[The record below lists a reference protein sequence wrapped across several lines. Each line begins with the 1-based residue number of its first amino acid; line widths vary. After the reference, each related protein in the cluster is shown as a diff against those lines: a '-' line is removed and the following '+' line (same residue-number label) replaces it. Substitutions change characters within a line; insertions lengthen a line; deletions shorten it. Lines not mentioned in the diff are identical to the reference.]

1 MNNRLLAALYAAV
14 IFISAFLLFQ
24 VQPLI
29 GKCIL
34 PWFGGSPAVW
44 TTCMLM
50 FQILLFGGYVY
61 AHLLSHYFSPK
72 KQAIIHA
79 TLILLAIAT
88 LPIAPDVEWK
98 PVDSQ
103 APAVR
108 IMLLLLVCIGLPYFL
123 LSSTSPLIQSWFSR
137 TNPGQSPYR
146 LYSLSNVGSLLALIS
161 YPFVFEPALS
171 TTSQSWLWS
180 IGFVG
185 FALVCGI
192 SGWLMVKQTSVTSD
206 FGKQANSVAT
216 SASESGH
223 GQSNQTCKDRPTA
236 KDQLMWFGL
245 AATATILLLATTN
258 QVCLD
263 VAVVPFLWVLPLAL
277 YLITFILCFDSKR
290 WYHRKL
296 FASLVLV
303 CLFFEFYFAARG
315 AKVSIILQIVIY
327 FSAMFCSCMVCH
339 GELAAMKPHPKY
351 LTGYFLVAS
360 AGGAAGGLFVALIA
374 PLLFVNYSELH
385 FGLLLFMMLFI
396 LIRLRED
403 QVAIPIPEAIRIPC
417 AALGLIVVLAILIK
431 VDRHE
436 PWVESSSRNFYGALK
451 VHIIPTSAGNLRQLA
466 HGRIAHGS
474 QLVEADKKQIPTAY
488 YAKNTAVGLLLSNFK
503 TDQPRNI
510 GIVGLGVGTLAAYG
524 QPGDQLRFYEINPDV
539 TRLAQSHF
547 SFLADSQAQWQ
558 VVQGDARLSLEF
570 EKSQQFDVLV
580 LDAFSG
586 DAIPVHL
593 LTREAIEVYLRHLR
607 DDAVLACH
615 ISNLHFDLQPVIRG
629 LADDFHLQCKFV
641 GTAPDESSAGLATL
655 WALLSRDSDSLAAVD
670 VDGNYFGKPAPAGRF
685 IHWTDTRSNL
695 LDVLK

>member
-1 MNNRLLAALYAAV
+1 MTNRLLATLYAAV

-61 AHLLSHYFSPK
+61 AHLLSHYFPPK
-72 KQAIIHA
+72 KQVIVHT

-88 LPIAPDVEWK
+88 LPIAPDIDWK

-103 APAVR
+103 APAGR

-171 TTSQSWLWS
+171 TISQSWLWS
-180 IGFVG
+180 FGFIGF
-185 FALVCGI
+185 AAICGI
-192 SGWLMVKQTSVTSD
+192 CGWLMARQVTTSMT
-206 FGKQANSVAT
+206 FGVPNP
-216 SASESGH
+216 ASSGH
-223 GQSNQTCKDRPTA
+223 SPTVDSSTVPTPSDR
-236 KDQLMWFGL
+236 LLWFGL

-277 YLITFILCFDSKR
+277 YLITFILCFDGKQ
-290 WYHRKL
+290 WYHRLL
-296 FASLVLV
+296 FVGLVLA
-303 CLFFEFYFAARG
+303 CLISEVLLAARG
-315 AKVSIILQIVIY
+315 ADVSIVLQIVVY
-327 FSAMFCSCMVCH
+327 FGAMFCSCMVCH

-351 LTGYFLVAS
+351 LTSYFLVIS

-385 FGLLLFMMLFI
+385 FGFLLFMMLFF

-403 QVAIPIPEAIRIPC
+403 QVRLPLPKSLRGPTAIV
-417 AALGLIVVLAILIK
+417 LVVIVIFVLTK

-436 PWVESSSRNFYGALK
+436 PWVESSSRNFYGVLK
-451 VHIIPTSAGNLRQLA
+451 VRLVPSAAGELRQLA

-474 QLVEADKKQIPTAY
+474 QLVEVEKRLTPTAY
-488 YAKNTAVGLLLSNFK
+488 YARNTAVGQLLTHFK
-503 TDQPRNI
+503 ADEPRRI

-524 QPGDQLRFYEINPDV
+524 QPEDQLRFYEINPDV

-547 SFLADSQAQWQ
+547 SFLAESKAKWQ

-570 EKSQQFDVLV
+570 EKPQQFDVLV

-593 LTREAIEVYLRHLR
+593 LTREAIEVYLRHMR
-607 DDAVLACH
+607 EDAVLACH
-615 ISNLHFDLQPVIRG
+615 ISNLHFDLQPVLRG
-629 LADDFHLQCKFV
+629 LADEFDLQCKIV
-641 GTAPDESSAGLATL
+641 GTAPEASSAGLATI
-655 WALLSRDSDSLAAVD
+655 WALLSKESDSLAT
-670 VDGNYFGKPAPAGRF
+670 VDGKSDLLGDSVPTGRL
-685 IHWTDTRSNL
+685 IQWTDTRSNL